1 MTAARTAKIDCI
13 QIRAGRERSV
23 MNRILRMPYVLLAA
37 ALASAPAGSA
47 SAAEL
52 GFYVGGQYGQ
62 SSKDDT
68 GALDALTGA
77 VYDELRFVPD
87 VRAGRVDRDDTT
99 WGFLGGYRLLENL
112 AFEGG
117 YMSLSKDVLRESS
130 SGTYF
135 DPDAGPTAES
145 WTMSVGTRTKGFA
158 LSALGVLPITYNWEV
173 YARGGVL
180 FGSNTESIF
189 GVNQNGYPIGAQLS
203 ESSTDFLAG
212 VGASYTLAEVYQ
224 LRAEFQR
231 IFDAGASEFG
241 EADLDLM
248 TIGVTVKF

>member
-1 MTAARTAKIDCI
+1 MNKTQKLPLVVL
-13 QIRAGRERSV
+13 AGA
-23 MNRILRMPYVLLAA
+23 I
-37 ALASAPAGSA
+37 ASAAPGFA

-62 SSKDDT
+62 SSRDDVRT
-68 GALDALTGA
+68 SLDALTMEIYNA
-77 VYDELRFVPD
+77 ISFAPD
-87 VRAGRVDRDDTT
+87 ARSGRVDSDETT
-99 WGFLGGYRLLENL
+99 WGFIGGYRLLENL

-117 YMSLSKDVLRESS
+117 YMSVSKDVLRESS
-130 SGTYF
+130 TGLYA
-135 DPDAGPTAES
+135 DPENGPVPES
-145 WTMSVGTRTKGFA
+145 WTMSVGVRTKGFA
-158 LSALGVLPITYNWEV
+158 LSALGVLPITYNWEL

-189 GVNQNGYPIGAQLS
+189 GTNQNGFPIGTQFS

-241 EADLDLM
+241 EADMDLA
-248 TIGVTVKF
+248 TIGVIVKF